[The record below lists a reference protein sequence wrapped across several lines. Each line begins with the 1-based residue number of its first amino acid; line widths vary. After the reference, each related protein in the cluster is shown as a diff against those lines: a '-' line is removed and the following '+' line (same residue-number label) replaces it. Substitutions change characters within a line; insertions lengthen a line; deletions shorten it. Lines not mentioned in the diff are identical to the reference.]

1 MRPLRIPLSPEWHNE
16 LFVSRCGT
24 AGAMKANAFV
34 TASFLSS
41 SLGTCPFGGTNMAL
55 SQGDIPWL
63 QGGPEMPMKAA
74 IRGQSTYL
82 WPLRSRW
89 LHNEQGFTE
98 SYGKITMD
106 VPHCFS
112 LCMTFHQPMCLWLF
126 VLPRCDSSVISY
138 MTLLRGMECSCPTIS
153 L

>member
-1 MRPLRIPLSPEWHNE
+1 MRHCWSNE
-16 LFVSRCGT
+16 SERVCNGL
-24 AGAMKANAFV
+24 
-34 TASFLSS
+34 FLSS

-55 SQGDIPWL
+55 PQGDIPWL
-63 QGGPEMPMKAA
+63 QGGTEMPMKAA

-106 VPHCFS
+106 VPHRFS
-112 LCMTFHQPMCLWLF
+112 LCMTFHQPMCSWLF

-138 MTLLRGMECSCPTIS
+138 MTTMWNGMLMPHYFTVVAAWYRMIHTTKTSRTKMI
-153 L
+153 